1 MSCHDIGNGM
11 NYVAKLISEMY
22 DTKEISKKT
31 AVKIVC

>member
-1 MSCHDIGNGM
+1 MSCHDIGHGM